1 MSLHTKI
8 KEEAKRAFLDQ
19 DTVRTTVC
27 RSILAALTYELMAKK
42 AKEGEDAKDDV
53 VLAIVKKLANQ
64 HKDSIEQFTKGGRK
78 DLVKVEQA
86 ELKILQEFLPASLP
100 RKEIEKV
107 AKKVKQQLGVTDK
120 AGMGKLIGAINKEL
134 KGQADGAEIKSVV
147 ESLF

>member
-1 MSLHTKI
+1 MSLHAKI
-8 KEEAKRAFLDQ
+8 KEEAKQAFLDQ

-27 RSILAALTYELMAKK
+27 RSILAAVTYELMAKK

-53 VLAIVKKLANQ
+53 VLAVIKRLANQ

-78 DLVKVEQA
+78 DLVKAEQA
-86 ELKILQEFLPASLP
+86 ELKILQEFLQASLP
-100 RKEIEKV
+100 RKDIEKV